1 MPENDWN
8 ITKPIDH
15 TKIGELPQKI
25 RDVKSSAK
33 LIIDKEHVTP
43 STDNAGGQHLK
54 GAARVYLS
62 DAVATLDPE
71 GNNLDTTAT
80 TDDGRIHVN
89 TSASNELRVYIATAA
104 GVYTGWEHVRVGR
117 VKAATEI
124 DANSR
129 GVVNVASGTQAGQ
142 AIQVG
147 QIDTTYFKLN
157 EPATGAALRVHID
170 TTYIATAQAAG
181 LTVRALRLDSAVM
194 TSAVVINAPGQ
205 VTNQFGSWVSKSNG
219 TSYEAL
225 TDGFVLAY
233 KSYNATTNV
242 QGYTDG
248 SDPPTTVRQQFRIES
263 NANAAGGFTMPV
275 KKGDYWK
282 VTGASTV
289 YWIPTGA

>member
-1 MPENDWN
+1 MAENDWN

-71 GNNLDTTAT
+71 GNSLDTTAT

-89 TSASNELRVYIATAA
+89 TSASNEMRVFIATAA
-104 GVYTGWEHVRVGR
+104 GVFTSWEHVRVGR

-129 GVVNVASGTQAGQ
+129 GVVNVASGTVTGQ
-142 AIQVG
+142 AIHVG
-147 QIDTTYFKLN
+147 QIDTTYIKIH
-157 EPATGAALRVHID
+157 EPATGAAIRVHID
-170 TTYIATAQAAG
+170 TTYIATAQASG
-181 LTVRALRLDSAVM
+181 LTVRLLSIS
-194 TSAVVINAPGQ
+194 SAVVSSAGAITCTPRTMAGADDSIGTITLP
-205 VTNQFGSWVSKSNG
+205 NG
-219 TSYEAL
+219 LIMKWGKKTIS
-225 TDGFVLAY
+225 
-233 KSYNATTNV
+233 
-242 QGYTDG
+242 
-248 SDPPTTVRQQFRIES
+248 
-263 NANAAGGFTMPV
+263 GGFTA
-275 KKGDYWK
+275 
-282 VTGASTV
+282 VTFAAAFPNSCFQVIVCGGTSTSDPDEMAAHTISV
-289 YWIPTGA
+289 NGFTIQHSTQTNLARWFAIGR